1 MSHRSAST
9 HRSRTAIFVAL
20 VLVAFLALSW
30 SDEHYWDELFYLY
43 SARFHSPGELVRYE
57 AVSRLFPS
65 GFFAEKLGHV
75 VILSMLTSALRGG
88 EAALRSIQ
96 ATYTLLLLGSFV
108 AAWACL
114 RELFGPVR
122 ARAATVV
129 LVFSPLALYLAGK
142 TLSEVP
148 SVLFTTIGCWAFIR
162 AFRTDSRSSPRI
174 WLTLAAVAVGIG
186 TLCRIT
192 GIVTFGALG
201 VALLAVGDERFER
214 KQLFV
219 RLVLVGICA
228 VALQTTAV
236 ELAGGTDLRFG
247 SHVYNVVATHP
258 AAQHV
263 YAAAMFVQAFALLI
277 PFAWRSREE
286 RETRLGVVWLVA
298 AALPFLAGHEPRYYA
313 PAMLPLAIVVAAGL
327 RGAGMLVFRAPIRS
341 GALALLAV
349 VVVFNRLLLVPLM
362 PFEIQQGQ
370 LIRLFDRVHARYPHG
385 TYVIPWTSDYSL
397 LRFTFPDA
405 PIVLSLSQ
413 TPESRYTGSGTS
425 GPIDQADQWWAGR
438 DHYLA
443 THADLARRPQP
454 WIYVGWRFN
463 PTALRI
469 ESLLDTLHL
478 GRPSGVGHQLYHNH
492 LAGSWVWYDSSL
504 TLHPADSLGQYL
516 AYRLL
521 PEPRPAAG
529 NGR

>member
-1 MSHRSAST
+1 M
-9 HRSRTAIFVAL
+9 
-20 VLVAFLALSW
+20 
-30 SDEHYWDELFYLY
+30 
-43 SARFHSPGELVRYE
+43 
-57 AVSRLFPS
+57 
-65 GFFAEKLGHV
+65 
-75 VILSMLTSALRGG
+75 
-88 EAALRSIQ
+88 
-96 ATYTLLLLGSFV
+96 LLLGSFV

-148 SVLFTTIGCWAFIR
+148 SVLFTTIGCWAFVR
-162 AFRTDSRSSPRI
+162 AFRTDSRSRPGI
-174 WLTLAAVAVGIG
+174 WLTIAAVAVGIG

-228 VALQTTAV
+228 VALQATAV

-286 RETRLGVVWLVA
+286 RETRLGAVWLVA

-341 GALALLAV
+341 GALALLAG

-370 LIRLFDRVHARYPHG
+370 LIRLFETVHARYPHG
-385 TYVIPWTSDYSL
+385 TYVIPWASDYSL

-405 PIVLSLSQ
+405 PIALSLSQ
-413 TPESRYTGSGTS
+413 TPESRYAGSGTI

-443 THADLARRPQP
+443 SHADLARRPQP

-469 ESLLDTLHL
+469 ESLLDRLHL
-478 GRPSGVGHQLYHNH
+478 GRPSGVDHHLYHNH

-516 AYRLL
+516 AYRVL

-529 NGR
+529 DGR